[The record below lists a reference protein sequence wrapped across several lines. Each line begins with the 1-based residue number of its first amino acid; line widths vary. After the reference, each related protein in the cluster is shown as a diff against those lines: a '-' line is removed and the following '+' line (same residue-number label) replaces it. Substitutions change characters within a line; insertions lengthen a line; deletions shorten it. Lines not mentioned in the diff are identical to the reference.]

1 MMNKYSLLVSVLGLL
16 VVASC
21 EKDPLPTELASPLFN
36 LVETPVG
43 DVSFPVGCNAE
54 AAPLVERGVALL
66 HHMMYDEASFVFGM
80 ADDRDPD
87 CALAYWG
94 RAMTLIHPLWPDV
107 PSQSQFE
114 RGLGLVE
121 KSLSVGGHSDREDA
135 YIETT
140 RAYFE
145 AGESVSERE
154 RLQQFK
160 DAWKSLSEEYPE
172 DLEARAFYSL
182 ALRATANSA
191 DKELFTQKAAGLL
204 AESVL
209 AENPNHPGAHHYII
223 HAYDVPGLA
232 EKALATA
239 NNYGKITPR
248 VPHATHMMTHIY
260 TRLGQWEKAIEWNT
274 ISADT
279 AWAMCL
285 QYGEVNLHYTHALDY
300 LAYAY
305 LQTGNDNAALKILQD
320 AEQLQPPYG
329 ETNRHASAY
338 AFAALPARYALE
350 RRDWKSA
357 AELTP
362 RTPAT
367 FPWEVVHDP
376 YVAIT
381 HFARALAMS
390 RLGRPDDATA
400 DIEALES
407 LRASVKPSNPY
418 WAQQIEIQE
427 TAARAWQTYVR
438 GDVELALDEMRQA
451 AALEASTEKHA
462 VTPGEVLPAAEL
474 LGDLLFETGR
484 FVEALEAYRSAL
496 RRAPGRYNSLHGAG
510 QSARAA
516 GDNSTAVAYFD
527 ELLLI
532 ADNAENHRRD
542 IDDVRSFLKGK

>member
-1 MMNKYSLLVSVLGLL
+1 MNKCTPLIFTLTLLVI
-16 VVASC
+16 ASC
-21 EKDPLPTELASPLFN
+21 EKEEQPAEPAPQLFD

-107 PSQSQFE
+107 PSQSQFK

-121 KSLSVGGHSDREDA
+121 KSLSLGGHSDREDA

-145 AGESVSERE
+145 AGESVNERE
-154 RLQQFK
+154 RLRRFK
-160 DAWKSLSEEYPE
+160 DAWKNLSEEYPE

-191 DKELFTQKAAGLL
+191 DKEFVTQKAAGLI
-204 AESVL
+204 AEGVL
-209 AENPNHPGAHHYII
+209 AKNPNHPGAHHYII
-223 HAYDVPGLA
+223 HAYDVPELA

-239 NNYGKITPR
+239 DNYGKITPR

-279 AWAMCL
+279 AWALCL
-285 QYGEVNLHYTHALDY
+285 QNGEINLHYTHALDY

-305 LQTGNDNAALKILQD
+305 LQTGNDSAALQVLQG
-320 AEQLQPPYG
+320 AEQLQPPYS

-357 AELTP
+357 AKLKP

-367 FPWEVVHDP
+367 FPWEVAHDP

-381 HFARALAMS
+381 HFARALAVS
-390 RLGRPDDATA
+390 RLGRPDEATA
-400 DIEALES
+400 DIQALES
-407 LRASVKPSNPY
+407 LRASVAPSSPY

-427 TAARAWQTYVR
+427 IAARAWQTYAG
-438 GDVELALDEMRQA
+438 GDTELALDAMRQA

-484 FVEALEAYRSAL
+484 FEEALDAYRSAL

-510 QSARAA
+510 QSARAT
-516 GDNSTAVAYFD
+516 GDTPTAVEYFN
-527 ELLLI
+527 ELLLF

-542 IDDVRSFLKGK
+542 IDDVRSFLKDK

>member
-1 MMNKYSLLVSVLGLL
+1 MMNKYSLLVFSLGLL
-16 VVASC
+16 AIASC
-21 EKDPLPTELASPLFN
+21 EKEQQPAESAPLLFD
-36 LVETPVG
+36 LVKTPVG

-54 AAPLVERGVALL
+54 AAPLIERGVALL
-66 HHMMYDEASFVFGM
+66 HHMMYDEARFVFGM

-94 RAMTLIHPLWPDV
+94 RAMTLITPLWPDV
-107 PSQSQFE
+107 PSLSQFE
-114 RGLGLVE
+114 RGLTLVE
-121 KSLSVGGHSDREDA
+121 KSVSLGGHSDREDA

-145 AGESVSERE
+145 ADESASEME
-154 RLQQFK
+154 RLKQFK

-172 DLEARAFYSL
+172 DLEGQAFYAL
-182 ALRATANSA
+182 ALRATADSA
-191 DKELFTQKAAGLL
+191 DKEFVTQRAAGLI
-204 AESVL
+204 AEGVL

-223 HAYDVPGLA
+223 HSYDVPGLA
-232 EKALATA
+232 EKALAA
-239 NNYGKITPR
+239 ADNYGKITPR

-274 ISADT
+274 ISADI

-285 QYGEVNLHYTHALDY
+285 QNGEVNLHYTHALDY

-305 LQTGNDNAALKILQD
+305 LQTGNDSAALEVLQD
-320 AEQLQPPYG
+320 AEKLQPPYG
-329 ETNRHASAY
+329 ETNRNASAY

-357 AELTP
+357 ANLEP
-362 RTPAT
+362 RTPAN
-367 FPWEVVHDP
+367 FPWEVAHDP

-381 HFARALAMS
+381 HFARALAVS

-407 LRASVKPSNPY
+407 LRDSVKPTNPY

-427 TAARAWQTYVR
+427 AAARAWQAYGR
-438 GDVELALDEMRQA
+438 GDVELALEVMRQA
-451 AALEASTEKHA
+451 AALEESTDKHGI
-462 VTPGEVLPAAEL
+462 TPGEVLPATEL
-474 LGDLLFETGR
+474 LGDLLFETGH
-484 FVEALEAYRSAL
+484 FEEALEAYRSAL
-496 RRAPGRYNSLHGAG
+496 RRAPGRYNSIYGAG

-516 GDNSTAVAYFD
+516 GDNSTAVAYFN
-527 ELLLI
+527 ELLMM
-532 ADNAENHRRD
+532 ADNAENHRSD
-542 IDDVRSFLKGK
+542 MDDVRSFLKE